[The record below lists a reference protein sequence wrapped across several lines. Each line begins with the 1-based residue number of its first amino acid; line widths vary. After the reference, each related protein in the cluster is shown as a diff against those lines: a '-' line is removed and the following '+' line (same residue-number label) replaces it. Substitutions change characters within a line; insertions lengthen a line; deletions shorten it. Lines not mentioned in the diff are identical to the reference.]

1 MAGTERGD
9 DGAPREGA
17 YRVELPFFE
26 GPLDLLLHLV
36 KTHELDILDIPIAF
50 ITEKY
55 LEYIALMRSLQL
67 DVAAEYLLMAATL
80 AHIKSRMLVPVPPA
94 LETEAGETEPDPRM
108 ELVRRLLEYQRYKEA
123 AEKLVGLTMLSR
135 DVFLR
140 GSPPPAAQG
149 EAPLAEMEMWRLLEA
164 FKAVLERSKFDVAH
178 EVTVDRISVTE
189 RIGQLSDLFARRPQ
203 VVFEDLFDGQRT
215 RYEVVV
221 TFLAIL
227 EMTRLKMLRLYQ
239 AAPAATIHISV
250 AVRDEE
256 APPAEPGAAE
266 AP

>member
-1 MAGTERGD
+1 MD
-9 DGAPREGA
+9 DVPQGGG
-17 YRVELPFFE
+17 YRIELPFFE

-36 KTHELDILDIPIAF
+36 KSHELNILDIPIGF

-55 LEYIALMRSLQL
+55 LEYISLMRSLQL

-80 AHIKSRMLVPVPPA
+80 AHIKSRMLVPTPTPM
-94 LETEAGETEPDPRM
+94 EGESAEEELDPRM

-123 AEKLVGLTMLSR
+123 AELLVGRTMLSR

-140 GSPPPAAQG
+140 GSALPDAQG

-164 FKAVLERSKFDVAH
+164 FKAVLERSKFDIAH

-189 RIGQLSDLFARRPQ
+189 RIGELSDLFSLRRE
-203 VVFEDLFDGQRT
+203 VVFEDLFAGQRT

-227 EMTRLKMLRLYQ
+227 EMTRLRMLRLYQ
-239 AAPAATIHISV
+239 AAPGTTIHISV
-250 AVRDEE
+250 AVPEE
-256 APPAEPGAAE
+256 ETPPAEPGVEETTA
-266 AP
+266 